1 MGTEFH
7 RGQELLVAEID
18 RLRKKTGEWD
28 GKSHLDNEFEKYLS
42 KTKHDWVDPPKHPAN
57 RSLED
62 VAGGIDV
69 PPRSPDV
76 LIKEA
81 E

>member
-28 GKSHLDNEFEKYLS
+28 GKSHLDSQYQKYLD
-42 KTKHDWVDPPKHPAN
+42 KVKEDWVDPPRHPAN
-57 RSLED
+57 RSLD
-62 VAGGIDV
+62 DIVGGIDV
-69 PPRSPDV
+69 PPKKPDV
-76 LIKEA
+76 LINEA